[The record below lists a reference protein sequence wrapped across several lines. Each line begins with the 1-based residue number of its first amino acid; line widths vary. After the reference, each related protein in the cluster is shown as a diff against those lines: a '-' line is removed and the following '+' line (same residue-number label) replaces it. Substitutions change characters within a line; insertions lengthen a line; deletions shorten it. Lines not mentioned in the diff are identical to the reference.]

1 MSTMRVN
8 AILDSAGGNTATIN
22 NKTPL
27 GTSDFASLAQAQAGT
42 DNTTVM
48 TPLRVAD
55 AINALEDFRL
65 LGTLTTTSGTTQT
78 LSGLTLTAFS
88 ALLITVD
95 AVSHN
100 GGTSGGLQV
109 GTALVQ
115 NTNRSSADLVSG
127 FVVVN
132 LGGGMGTGFVYRD
145 TETNAPRAALT
156 GYSNAS
162 TSIAFTWSNG
172 AAFDAGSISVYGIK
186 K

>member
-1 MSTMRVN
+1 MSTVCTN
-8 AILDSAGGNTATIN
+8 AILDAAGGNTAQIN
-22 NKTPL
+22 GITPAL
-27 GTSDFASLAQAQAGT
+27 ASQAQAEAGT
-42 DNTTVM
+42 DNTTLM

-65 LGTLTTTSGTTQT
+65 LGVLTTTSGTTQT

-95 AVSHN
+95 GVSHN

-109 GTALVQ
+109 GTGLVQ

-127 FVVVN
+127 FVVLN
-132 LGGGMGTGFVYRD
+132 LGSGLGTGFIYRD
-145 TETNAPRAALT
+145 TETNTPRAALT

-162 TSIAFTWSNG
+162 TAIAFSWSNA